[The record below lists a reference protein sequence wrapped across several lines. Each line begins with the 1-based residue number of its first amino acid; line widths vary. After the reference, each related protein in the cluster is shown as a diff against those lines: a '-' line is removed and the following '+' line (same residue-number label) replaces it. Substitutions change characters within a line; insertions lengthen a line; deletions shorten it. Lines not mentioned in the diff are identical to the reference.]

1 MECLSRREMLY
12 FLAILLP
19 ATLVGFKG
27 RDYFDKELVCIHIYD
42 LDQPLP
48 KPLLEK
54 TKRIKKRSPGK
65 EYFQIGMPELILCR
79 TGMKLLDMFQYYW
92 PVSRSEIHQL
102 QEQITILFK
111 KHVIEKIDGLIDF
124 RKVLD
129 KQINVPKHSK
139 ESLTVILTV
148 NDYTIHTCPDLVH
161 ICRNKRVDDLVIL
174 KDPSRPPYLCS
185 YPSQQKGF
193 KRPPPYLSN
202 SAKE

>member
-92 PVSRSEIHQL
+92 PVSRSEINQL

-139 ESLTVILTV
+139 ESLTEIGRAHV
-148 NDYTIHTCPDLVH
+148 
-161 ICRNKRVDDLVIL
+161 
-174 KDPSRPPYLCS
+174 
-185 YPSQQKGF
+185 
-193 KRPPPYLSN
+193 
-202 SAKE
+202 